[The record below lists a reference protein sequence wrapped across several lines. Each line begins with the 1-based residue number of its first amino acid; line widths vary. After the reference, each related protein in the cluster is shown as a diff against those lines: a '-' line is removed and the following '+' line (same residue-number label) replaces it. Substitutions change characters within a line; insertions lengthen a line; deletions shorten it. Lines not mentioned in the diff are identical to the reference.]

1 MDYRLGNSYPEKSND
16 LPQTCDS
23 LIIKMVPILLLL
35 VSGFSV
41 TGLGSFSIM
50 RWGLLPYPWAGL
62 LDLSWPTEC
71 RGSDLVSVL
80 SLPLRE
86 PCHCLQN
93 KSRLA
98 CWQMNDFVA
107 QSSISSSPN

>member
-1 MDYRLGNSYPEKSND
+1 
-16 LPQTCDS
+16 
-23 LIIKMVPILLLL
+23 MVPILLLL

-41 TGLGSFSIM
+41 TGLCSFSIM

-62 LDLSWPTEC
+62 LTCLGQRNAEEVAWFQFQ
-71 RGSDLVSVL
+71 VS
-80 SLPLRE
+80 PLRE

-93 KSRLA
+93 KSRSA
-98 CWQMNDFVA
+98 CWQMSDFVA